1 MNIVWSIIIG
11 FVVGLLAKFI
21 MPGKDPGGFIVT
33 ALIGIGGALVANYLG
48 RAMGWY
54 GPDQAAG
61 FVASIV
67 GALLLL
73 FLYRMVR
80 PNRQSPVRH

>member
-33 ALIGIGGALVANYLG
+33 VLIGIGGALVANYLG

-54 GPDQAAG
+54 GP
-61 FVASIV
+61 
-67 GALLLL
+67 
-73 FLYRMVR
+73 
-80 PNRQSPVRH
+80 